1 MPRSASPTRN
11 AGWASIASG
20 VIGILAFAS
29 LITYLVT
36 QAGEF
41 GRSGVMPPVGRLLLG
56 VDFVGA
62 ALQVL
67 LMLPVSMKLH
77 ELGRGRPSQAS
88 LVALVVG
95 ITGFLAVAIAR
106 TLTLFIPAFS
116 DILFMAPMGLVGV
129 WLIAVNWLREGM
141 PSRGLTVVGV
151 IAGVGLTLV
160 GLNFFFNGGIAVFTH
175 GPFAYATDI
184 RFHMG
189 LALGG
194 VPGFILFPVW
204 AIWIGIKLL
213 RPQYS

>member
-1 MPRSASPTRN
+1 MPKPESPTRN

-29 LITYLVT
+29 LIVYLVT

-41 GRSGVMPPVGRLLLG
+41 GRSGVMPPMGRFLLA

-67 LMLPVSMKLH
+67 LMLPVSLQLYALRH
-77 ELGRGRPSQAS
+77 DRSSQLS
-88 LVALVVG
+88 RVALIVG
-95 ITGFLAVAIAR
+95 VTGFVAVAIAR
-106 TLTLFIPAFS
+106 VLALLNPAVS

-129 WLIAVNWLREGM
+129 WLIAANWLRGTI

-151 IAGVGLTLV
+151 IAGVGLTIV
-160 GLNFFFNGGIAVFTH
+160 GLNFFFNGGIVVFTQ

-204 AIWIGIKLL
+204 AIWLGIKLL
-213 RPQYS
+213 RPQRP